1 MNIKK
6 WLILPLLFFLTLFFS
21 ACIAPNQKQDLP
33 ISNQD
38 LILDSAPVELP
49 TQTDNSTSSTTK
61 ENMNSN
67 QASDQE
73 LIPAEAELTTSKGKI
88 VLKLY
93 PAEAPNTVKNFVTK
107 EQDKFYENLIFHRV
121 EDWVI
126 QGGDPEGN
134 GMGGGQMPT
143 ELNQMPFK
151 TGSLGVARGGNIEIS
166 NDAQFFICKTDCNFL
181 TGQYTNFGEVISGM
195 DVVEAIEIGDTIEG
209 LKITK

>member
-1 MNIKK
+1 MKK
-6 WLILPLLFFLTLFFS
+6 ILLLSGFLFLASSFS
-21 ACIAPNQKQDLP
+21 ACTRPEQKQDLSV
-33 ISNQD
+33 INEQD
-38 LILDSAPVELP
+38 LRLESAPP
-49 TQTDNSTSSTTK
+49 IQPSTNTISAIK
-61 ENMNSN
+61 DVMNN
-67 QASDQE
+67 KASDQE